1 MTVGTEGRAPT
12 PCPGCKKPVRRDP
25 DAPRP
30 DPYPFCSFRCQM
42 VDLGR
47 WIDEEYRIP
56 DGEDQSGGGVDGAPA
71 AGET

>member
-1 MTVGTEGRAPT
+1 
-12 PCPGCKKPVRRDP
+12 
-25 DAPRP
+25 
-30 DPYPFCSFRCQM
+30 M

-71 AGET
+71 PGDDGLT